1 MLTVLGEFWSHLRG
15 MVTDTLRVYWRLFPQ
30 LTALQLLGYLGH
42 WATRNIASSLVIF
55 GPWLAVAVY
64 STGFVLLLAAI
75 IVQLR
80 LVGAH
85 VGITDV
91 APNTPQDDRE
101 KSTGRLLSITLL
113 PFLGIYA
120 VLSYIEDSAQ
130 EMQAYSLSQTGLLAT
145 NLLSAFV
152 PTERG
157 GWFKLFAILALI
169 YVVRRVLDLVHEHT
183 NIRILGLLAAF
194 CESFFLVSV
203 VLAGTNALLQGRQF
217 LDDTRVAQ
225 FVQDAVAGLGHSLH
239 ALHIDLPAFLT
250 WFGHWFGAQLWPFVR
265 DVFTAPLLWLGVAA
279 LIFGTHTLS
288 MADLWSRGG
297 RASDA
302 VKLLAREDHRGD
314 RAGSTAGRRAWLE
327 IQEVFFGDIDDKFL
341 PAWQALRLL
350 LRAGALFL
358 ATYFLLHSVIEQ
370 VGSLARMGLMHLIGG
385 HDASFWMV
393 LDPLLN
399 VPDQLA
405 LSVRLCLL
413 VVAFHRC
420 LLIFRDRADAAQRAA
435 AQAPVAQDS
444 VAGPSQAP
452 TPESAGTAG
461 RPT

>member
-1 MLTVLGEFWSHLRG
+1 MLAVLGEFWSHLRG

-42 WATRNIASSLVIF
+42 WATRNIASSLVLF
-55 GPWLAVAVY
+55 GPWVAVAVY

-80 LVGAH
+80 LIGAQI
-85 VGITDV
+85 GINDV
-91 APNTPQDDRE
+91 APQAPQDDRE

-130 EMQAYSLSQTGLLAT
+130 TMQAYSLTQTGLLAT
-145 NLLSAFV
+145 NVLSAFV
-152 PTERG
+152 PQG
-157 GWFKLFAILALI
+157 GAAWLKLFGILVVT
-169 YVVRRVLDLVHEHT
+169 YVVRRALDLLHEHT
-183 NIRILGLLAAF
+183 DIRILGLLAAF

-217 LDDTRVAQ
+217 LQDTRAAEFLEQ
-225 FVQDAVAGLGHSLH
+225 AISGLGYSLH

-250 WFGHWFGAQLWPFVR
+250 WFGHWFAEQLWPFFR

-302 VKLLAREDHRGD
+302 VRQLARSDHKGERS
-314 RAGSTAGRRAWLE
+314 GSTAGRRAWLE
-327 IQEVFFGDIDDKFL
+327 VQEVFFGDIDDKFL

-350 LRAGALFL
+350 LRAGTLFL
-358 ATYFLLHSVIEQ
+358 ATFFLLHSVIEQ
-370 VGSLARMGLMHLIGG
+370 VGVLIRMGVMHLVGG
-385 HDASFWMV
+385 HDASFWMAA
-393 LDPLLN
+393 DPLLDLPEQFT
-399 VPDQLA
+399 VSL
-405 LSVRLCLL
+405 RLCLL

-420 LLIFRDRADAAQRAA
+420 LVIFRDRADAAEVRAVQAEATGVGNADTGRSGSA
-435 AQAPVAQDS
+435 AEVS
-444 VAGPSQAP
+444 S
-452 TPESAGTAG
+452 
-461 RPT
+461 